1 MKFNENINILN
12 TKLKYYEYVSI
23 YIQYAKS
30 FQERVMLSLHI
41 CFCLSNFQLGSW
53 QVVLEKVASGCEL
66 QKQCVCVCVCV
77 KVGEDSSFI
86 SRSHVI
92 YGLIDVYWPMEIHSC
107 FNKLILET
115 KVHGYDA
122 GITTYIITLGYTIS
136 LGKET
141 A

>member
-1 MKFNENINILN
+1 
-12 TKLKYYEYVSI
+12 
-23 YIQYAKS
+23 
-30 FQERVMLSLHI
+30 MLSLHI
-41 CFCLSNFQLGSW
+41 CFCLSSFQLGSW

-66 QKQCVCVCVCV
+66 QKQCVCQGGWRQLFYLQICN
-77 KVGEDSSFI
+77 I
-86 SRSHVI
+86 W
-92 YGLIDVYWPMEIHSC
+92 IDVYWPMEIHSC